1 MLFRKN
7 EPETAK
13 TSPELDEIRTALE
26 KAKLPEVAAQ
36 VARKELERLDKMDP
50 GLPEYTIGLNY
61 LDLLTS
67 LPWAHSTDDNL
78 DLSARGTGPGPACTT
93 ACIW

>member
-7 EPETAK
+7 EPETPK

-50 GLPEYTIGLNY
+50 GLPEYIDRAQLSGPVGLPP
-61 LDLLTS
+61 LGAL
-67 LPWAHSTDDNL
+67 H
-78 DLSARGTGPGPACTT
+78 RR
-93 ACIW
+93 